1 MNGPTHDFWQSRFA
15 EGKLPWDR
23 GAPNP
28 QLLRWL
34 ADGTLAPGQRV
45 VVPGCGQGWEVAAL
59 AAAGVATIG
68 IDFAPNALALC
79 RRLLDHHGTSTDKAE
94 LLDANVL
101 HWQPETPVDAVFE
114 QTCLCALYPDY
125 WTAYAAQLHAWI
137 KPGGKLLALFMQAP
151 RPSAAEGF
159 IEGPPYH
166 GDINAMRALFPA
178 TLWDWPKPPYP
189 RVRNDTIEREEL
201 AVALVRK

>member
-1 MNGPTHDFWQSRFA
+1 MSGPTREFWNERFA
-15 EGKLPWDR
+15 TGSIPWDR

-28 QLLRWL
+28 QLLSWL
-34 ADGTLAPGQRV
+34 ADGTLASGQQI

-59 AAAGVATIG
+59 AAAGLDVTG
-68 IDFAPNALALC
+68 IDFAPEALTLC
-79 RRLLDHHGTSTDKAE
+79 QRLLVRDGSQAR
-94 LLDANVL
+94 LIDADVL
-101 HWQPETPVDAVFE
+101 HWQPAAPVDAIFE

-125 WTAYAAQLHAWI
+125 WTHYAAQLHRWL
-137 KPGGKLLALFMQAP
+137 KPGGKLLALFLQAP

-166 GDINAMRALFPA
+166 CDINAMRALFPA

-189 RVRNDTIEREEL
+189 RSENRRIEREEL
-201 AVALVRK
+201 AVVLIRK